1 MSVEKMK
8 AASVVGRMS
17 KLDETIELCLS
28 SGYFHAESAM
38 DMLGS
43 AEGFKAVATENTF
56 SAQLDRL
63 TNLFKQFGVTP
74 PETVD
79 EKSQHYTDS
88 FIDETLDSINTQL
101 SEVQAERT
109 RLQTEIDELE
119 HKISHLKHFESLH
132 LDLNDV
138 FDCEFIKVRFGRLP
152 VDSYKK
158 IRHHSSNEILFYP
171 TSSNEDYYWGMYVAP
186 VRRAKE
192 IDRIFASLFFEKLI
206 LPDNVGTP
214 QEIMKQYKDE
224 VIKKHLQI
232 EKLNKTINECFVQ
245 HEKECFA
252 LYAQLKKESDIAAVK
267 QYVCE
272 YNNTFMLIGWVPESK
287 VTDFKAL
294 LQSVGKIDVDF
305 SEPDEVSR
313 LKPPTKLKNGFLF
326 RPFQFFVEIYGV
338 PDYNE
343 LDPTAF
349 VAITYTILY
358 GIMFA
363 DLGQGIILA
372 LAGFL
377 MWKIKKMALGKILIP
392 CGIFGALF
400 GLVFG
405 SVFGDEE
412 MLNPMYRAL
421 GFSEKPIDVMSSAT
435 TLLAFSVGIGIF
447 LLLIAMLFGVVANF
461 KRKDTGAAI
470 FSSGGIAGFLLYS
483 GILVLAASI
492 LLKLNI
498 PTAAI
503 IIPLIVL
510 PIISM
515 LLSQPLSSLVASRGF
530 RVDSVGDYILE
541 TVFELIEVL
550 LSMFSNTVSFLR
562 VGAFVLIHAGMMLAF
577 TSLSAIVGGG
587 VGGTILMIFGNA
599 FVIVLEGLLVGIQVL
614 RLEFY
619 EMFSHFYEG
628 NGQKFT
634 PLSSL
639 IKGTN

>member
-1 MSVEKMK
+1 
-8 AASVVGRMS
+8 
-17 KLDETIELCLS
+17 
-28 SGYFHAESAM
+28 
-38 DMLGS
+38 
-43 AEGFKAVATENTF
+43 
-56 SAQLDRL
+56 
-63 TNLFKQFGVTP
+63 
-74 PETVD
+74 
-79 EKSQHYTDS
+79 
-88 FIDETLDSINTQL
+88 
-101 SEVQAERT
+101 
-109 RLQTEIDELE
+109 
-119 HKISHLKHFESLH
+119 
-132 LDLNDV
+132 
-138 FDCEFIKVRFGRLP
+138 
-152 VDSYKK
+152 
-158 IRHHSSNEILFYP
+158 
-171 TSSNEDYYWGMYVAP
+171 
-186 VRRAKE
+186 
-192 IDRIFASLFFEKLI
+192 
-206 LPDNVGTP
+206 
-214 QEIMKQYKDE
+214 
-224 VIKKHLQI
+224 
-232 EKLNKTINECFVQ
+232 
-245 HEKECFA
+245 
-252 LYAQLKKESDIAAVK
+252 
-267 QYVCE
+267 
-272 YNNTFMLIGWVPESK
+272 MLIGWVPESK